1 MSLPSSPPV
10 SDFATDPAASRPP
23 PLPDPATGVP
33 PLPDLSP
40 DAPSG
45 APATQPV
52 SPDTPLTLRQEA
64 FCRHFAATGNA
75 AGAARAAGY
84 AEGSARQTGH
94 ELLERP
100 AVAARVRDIRQAW
113 RAVERAEA
121 QILLGRLEQAWDA
134 AVEKGS
140 ASLMLRV
147 VKLQAELSGLD
158 RRSAGRR
165 AGLWPLPEEDAFPH
179 PTDADAAESG
189 TTAGPPAGPLAEAV
203 RRGRH
208 RTERALAFHRASRK
222 ALEQRPEF
230 DEADWLATAHRLH
243 GTVEERRPP
252 LHRPGPA
259 EDRSPD
265 APILTDP
272 DISLHGSLRPSI
284 DGAEQPESPESAA
297 DDDIALRR
305 AGLLPAETAGG
316 PAFDAQAWC
325 DDPHAE
331 MARIDAEGR
340 NFTDEELGAFR
351 ANVARATA
359 ASRRENRD
367 KGPDERWSKE
377 MLNAGN
383 ILQPAGDPCPTE
395 RRAAEEE
402 QAYLKDLAR
411 TRPPLENRTA
421 GAYLAEFDYV
431 RPCRGA

>member
-94 ELLERP
+94 DLLDRP
-100 AVAARVRDIRQAW
+100 AVAGRVCAIRQTW
-113 RAVERAEA
+113 RAVEREEA
-121 QILLGRLEQAWDA
+121 QILLGRLEQAWDV

-140 ASLMLRV
+140 ATLMLRV

-158 RRSAGRR
+158 RRHAGRR
-165 AGLWPLPEEDAFPH
+165 AGLWPLPGEDAVPDAGE
-179 PTDADAAESG
+179 TGAADAAE
-189 TTAGPPAGPLAEAV
+189 PGPLVGPLTEAV

-243 GTVEERRPP
+243 GAVEERR
-252 LHRPGPA
+252 LAAPGPA
-259 EDRSPD
+259 TGRRRFRCGDSRGGRP
-265 APILTDP
+265 DP
-272 DISLHGSLRPSI
+272 D
-284 DGAEQPESPESAA
+284 
-297 DDDIALRR
+297 
-305 AGLLPAETAGG
+305 
-316 PAFDAQAWC
+316 
-325 DDPHAE
+325 
-331 MARIDAEGR
+331 
-340 NFTDEELGAFR
+340 
-351 ANVARATA
+351 
-359 ASRRENRD
+359 
-367 KGPDERWSKE
+367 
-377 MLNAGN
+377 
-383 ILQPAGDPCPTE
+383 
-395 RRAAEEE
+395 
-402 QAYLKDLAR
+402 R
-411 TRPPLENRTA
+411 T
-421 GAYLAEFDYV
+421 
-431 RPCRGA
+431 